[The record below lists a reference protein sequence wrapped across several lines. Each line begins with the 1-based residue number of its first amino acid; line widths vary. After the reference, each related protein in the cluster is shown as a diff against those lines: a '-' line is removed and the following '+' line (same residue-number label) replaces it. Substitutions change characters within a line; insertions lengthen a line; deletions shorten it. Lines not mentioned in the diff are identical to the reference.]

1 MGDSPSNCSEI
12 LKQLNDLG
20 QHLKVAVEKSN
31 MIFISLLFSTISFNF
46 MKL

>member
-20 QHLKVAVEKSN
+20 QHLKVAVEKVQHD
-31 MIFISLLFSTISFNF
+31 IYKPAVFYHFL
-46 MKL
+46 